1 MKNKHRRAKLRFFI
15 VSGIIALTICGAL
28 LMLSKYISGKREPL
42 TPNQI
47 LEKKDWTKDEL
58 ADAITRLELQRNAHK
73 GKASKE
79 VYAHLRDKMEKLPEK
94 DRDEVIVKT
103 ISGSI
108 SKGLELIRAME
119 PDKRKS
125 LMAEMKKEAER
136 NRKTSESLT
145 REEKKELK
153 SQMKDVYMKAVDN
166 TMVNLATPEER
177 KEMAPI
183 VKEWVATLE
192 NLE

>member
-1 MKNKHRRAKLRFFI
+1 MKNKHSRTKLRFFI
-15 VSGIIALTICGAL
+15 FWGAIALPICAALLVFSSYVSG
-28 LMLSKYISGKREPL
+28 KKEPL
-42 TPNQI
+42 TPKQI

-58 ADAITRLELQRNAHK
+58 ADAIIRMELQRNAYK

-79 VYAHLRDKMEKLPEK
+79 VYAHLRDKMGKLSDK

-108 SKGLELIRAME
+108 SKGLELIRSMDPE
-119 PDKRKS
+119 KRKS
-125 LMAEMKKEAER
+125 LMDEMKKEAAN
-136 NRKTSESLT
+136 NRKTSEALS

-153 SQMKDVYMKAVDN
+153 SQVKDLYMKAVDN

>member
-1 MKNKHRRAKLRFFI
+1 
-15 VSGIIALTICGAL
+15 
-28 LMLSKYISGKREPL
+28 MLSSYISGKKEPL
-42 TPNQI
+42 TPRQI
-47 LEKKDWTKDEL
+47 LAKKDWTKDEL
-58 ADAITRLELQRNAHK
+58 ADTIIRVEMQRNAQK
-73 GKASKE
+73 GKVSKE
-79 VYAHLRDKMEKLPEK
+79 VYAHLRDKMGKLSDK

-108 SKGLELIRAME
+108 SKGLELIRSMDPE
-119 PDKRKS
+119 KRKS
-125 LMAEMKKEAER
+125 LMDEMKKEAAN
-136 NRKTSESLT
+136 NRKTSESLS
-145 REEKKELK
+145 REEKKALK
-153 SQMKDVYMKAVDN
+153 SQVKDVYMKAVDS